1 MRLYFHF
8 THTYIFP
15 HTYINNF
22 RVEIFNL
29 QFVLRT
35 NNIKWQNFFNYIKIQ
50 KGYFKG
56 TTPAR

>member
-8 THTYIFP
+8 T